1 MCAQWLFH
9 YHPNTTK
16 NLNEILIPIC
26 FIPQIINFIGL
37 SELDVSNNIEMEAS
51 GLESLLKL
59 CSKKLE
65 KLDISNFPKESEAD
79 SLRGLVNFCKMD
91 KLGIDLEQ
99 LSIRS
104 VYTLIFFSFSA

>member
-1 MCAQWLFH
+1 MFS
-9 YHPNTTK
+9 YTYNHPNTIK
-16 NLNEILIPIC
+16 NLNKILIPIC

-65 KLDISNFPKESEAD
+65 KLDISNFTKESEAD

-104 VYTLIFFSFSA
+104 VYL